1 MESVVQICQEKDR
14 SSNLQPASIESESDD
29 RGGVRQKY
37 SDLIKKLADPAKAKQ
52 SLKVSIVLECS
63 RSCISYLKINSYKNY
78 HLYEKISRKKL

>member
-37 SDLIKKLADPAKAKQ
+37 SHLIKKLADPAKAKP
-52 SLKVSIVLECS
+52 STKVPIVLECS
-63 RSCISYLKINSYKNY
+63 RSCTFVLKNKFI
-78 HLYEKISRKKL
+78 